1 MLEKRARLV
10 VRCQKAHHFRPDLR
24 IARAG
29 VIDVLRARGW
39 LLQQRLVEDRP
50 QAPVPIGL
58 VHGRILV
65 CVSGGVK
72 PGRFLAVR
80 FLIWRTLNEM
90 SEPARVTDLLV
101 EWGHGNEAAH
111 AEMLPLVYA
120 ELRRLA
126 AGYMF
131 LERGDHTL
139 QPTALVH
146 EAYLRLV
153 DQRRVDWRN
162 RAQFVG
168 VAAMIMR
175 RILVNHA
182 RDRAAAKR
190 GGGVE
195 RVSLTVAVDAFDRS
209 ELDLVSL
216 HEALERLTALEPRAG
231 RIVELKSHEDATIAD
246 AVDRRVLL

>member
-1 MLEKRARLV
+1 
-10 VRCQKAHHFRPDLR
+10 
-24 IARAG
+24 
-29 VIDVLRARGW
+29 
-39 LLQQRLVEDRP
+39 
-50 QAPVPIGL
+50 
-58 VHGRILV
+58 
-65 CVSGGVK
+65 
-72 PGRFLAVR
+72 
-80 FLIWRTLNEM
+80 M

-190 GGGVE
+190 GGGGE

-216 HEALERLTALEPRAG
+216 HEALERFTALEPRAG
-231 RIVELKSHEDATIAD
+231 RIVELKFFGGLTTHEIGEVLQLSPATMERDWTFARAWLYDA
-246 AVDRRVLL
+246 LQSW